1 MPRRSRVRTRLPLG
15 WHQRS
20 RPRIRPR
27 VSLTPSLCVLAVSEA
42 GFEDAALS
50 RVFPVVLLGPCGRLV
65 LSWRVSPSGWR
76 AVQVQALSTH
86 RILEDAAGQ
95 RGGKDVF
102 AAVFTSKA
110 DPWQQFDKHFCVRF
124 PARAPHAGLPK
135 GGCQLLC
142 DRSWEAAVRHRAE
155 QVFRGAFVETG
166 RASELRLVGL
176 AAGQPWALDAAPPAA
191 PLLVCLQLD
200 VNNAF
205 RALDK
210 GPAAED
216 TPAAARFRAFW
227 GAKAELRRFQDG
239 SILET
244 LDWTDDA
251 RRGADLCEV
260 VAAHALAQHW
270 PFEDAGTGAAV
281 GTQLGRALA
290 DLDAQEQARTHTA
303 VASPELAF
311 KALLSAFDRL
321 SSRLRKLQLPLG
333 VRGVAPADAALRYA
347 SVALPRA
354 HPLAFGPEDGA
365 RHAVLRAAAAEA
377 EAAIQQQHQGRKRRR
392 EDGEVG
398 AVSRL
403 VDAVDVVLQIEASG
417 QWPDDAEAIA
427 RTKTAFYVQL
437 AETLHKTHKGAQR
450 CVAARDCVEVLMEG
464 FAFRLVLRVDRERAV
479 MLTPR
484 KSFMGSVSTVAAR
497 LLLDNEAGEAGEQQQ
512 QQQRLQKHQHAEQ
525 TALVARARAL
535 ERETVRLPLLH
546 LHLHALHTSSD
557 RSGGAHILGPATR
570 LAKLWVAGQCLALH
584 LRDEAVELLVACVF
598 LHPQP
603 FAAPRSAQSA
613 FLRFLHL
620 LARWDWA
627 NEPLKVQ
634 LGPEPF
640 AVDVA
645 ARFLDLRERGL
656 GAPMYLV
663 TPDDSD
669 AEPYWTDKQ
678 HPSAEALK
686 LIVATA
692 ADSLALFE
700 RMLSAQAAG
709 QYDAQQMDWL
719 WLAAFSAAT
728 EQWDVVLHLR
738 PEWALAAPREHRAR
752 LYKNLATQEKL
763 LVGCRPLL
771 LFGDALERRFGHL
784 FQVLLDPLRGNKI
797 GLKLLPDSMR
807 PTQLRVATAAH
818 AMPDPDKP
826 GHIVPNLAEIVAEVV
841 ALGEGIVSSVEIA
854 REELQQ

>member
-1 MPRRSRVRTRLPLG
+1 M
-15 WHQRS
+15 
-20 RPRIRPR
+20 
-27 VSLTPSLCVLAVSEA
+27 
-42 GFEDAALS
+42 
-50 RVFPVVLLGPCGRLV
+50 
-65 LSWRVSPSGWR
+65 
-76 AVQVQALSTH
+76 STH
-86 RILEDAAGQ
+86 SILEDAAGQ
-95 RGGKDVF
+95 RGGMDAF

-124 PARAPHAGLPK
+124 PARAPHGLPK

-191 PLLVCLQLD
+191 PLLVCLRLD
-200 VNNAF
+200 VDNAF

-216 TPAAARFRAFW
+216 APAAARFRAFW

-244 LDWTDDA
+244 LDWTEDA

-260 VAAHALAQHW
+260 IAEHALTQHW
-270 PFEDAGTGAAV
+270 PFQESCAEGVAV
-281 GTQLGRALA
+281 GTQLSRALA

-303 VASPELAF
+303 VASPEAAF
-311 KALLSAFDRL
+311 KALLGAFDRL

-333 VRGVAPADAALRYA
+333 VRGVAPADAALRYSSA
-347 SVALPRA
+347 ALPRA
-354 HPLAFGPEDGA
+354 HPLAFGPDDGA
-365 RHAVLRAAAAEA
+365 RHAVLRAAAAAA
-377 EAAIQQQHQGRKRRR
+377 EATIEQQQQGRKRRR
-392 EDGEVG
+392 EEGEVG

-417 QWPDDAEAIA
+417 QWPEDADAIA

-437 AETLHKTHKGAQR
+437 AETLDKAHKGAQR

-484 KSFMGSVSTVAAR
+484 KTFMGSVSMVAAR
-497 LLLDNEAGEAGEQQQ
+497 QLLDKEAGEDGSEQQEQ
-512 QQQRLQKHQHAEQ
+512 RKQRLQKQLDADQ
-525 TALVARARAL
+525 AALAARARAL

-570 LAKLWVAGQCLALH
+570 LAKLWIAGQCLAPH

-603 FAAPRSAQSA
+603 YDPPRSAQSA

-634 LGPEPF
+634 VGPEPF
-640 AVDVA
+640 AADVA
-645 ARFLDLRERGL
+645 AKFLDLRERGL
-656 GAPMYLV
+656 GAPMYVV

-678 HPSAEALK
+678 RPSAEALK
-686 LIVATA
+686 LIVTA
-692 ADSLALFE
+692 AVDSLALFE
-700 RMLSAQAAG
+700 RLLCAQAAG

-719 WLAAFSAAT
+719 WLAAFCAST

-738 PEWALAAPREHRAR
+738 PEKTLAATREHTAR

-771 LFGDALERRFGHL
+771 LFGDALQQRFGHL
-784 FQVLLDPLRGNKI
+784 FQVLWDPLRGNKI
-797 GLKLLPDSMR
+797 GLKLLPDAMR

-818 AMPDPDKP
+818 AMPHAEKP
-826 GHIVPNLAEIVAEVV
+826 GHVMPNFAEILAEVV

-854 REELQQ
+854 QEDLEQ